1 MMFFMQPSKY
11 PKRIYTERVSIS
23 QMHKFT
29 AVQLFLFVLLYF
41 VKSVKSI
48 AIAFPLVIAACIPVR
63 TLLLPKYFTEEE
75 LIYIDGDDEE
85 IEQLEEE
92 KRKRNSPPTP
102 VSVMTDGPL
111 SPVKELVSPVSSKP

>member
-11 PKRIYTERVSIS
+11 PKRIYTDEANVPRS

-63 TLLLPKYFTEEE
+63 TLLLPKYFTKEE
-75 LIYIDGDDEE
+75 LIFIDGDEDEIEALLAGRNKDEE
-85 IEQLEEE
+85 
-92 KRKRNSPPTP
+92 K
-102 VSVMTDGPL
+102 GH
-111 SPVKELVSPVSSKP
+111 